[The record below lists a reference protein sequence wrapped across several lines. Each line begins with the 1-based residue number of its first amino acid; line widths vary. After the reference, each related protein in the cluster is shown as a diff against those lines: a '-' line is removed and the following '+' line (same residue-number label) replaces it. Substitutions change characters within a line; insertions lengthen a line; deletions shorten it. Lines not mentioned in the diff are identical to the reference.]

1 MSTWNDVDIR
11 KKFDFQEI
19 KLYEPPK
26 KAILEVT
33 LDIAILTNA
42 EADGYS
48 SQVLTCHDLRD
59 YRRTDFEFEFLP
71 EVKII
76 FEEILKEVYNL
87 EDV

>member
-1 MSTWNDVDIR
+1 MSTWNDLDVMKR
-11 KKFDFQEI
+11 FNFPEI

-26 KAILEVT
+26 KAILTVIP
-33 LDIAILTNA
+33 DVVVLTNA
-42 EADGYS
+42 EADSYS
-48 SQVLTCHDLRD
+48 SQALTCHDLRD

-76 FEEILKEVYNL
+76 FEELLKEVYNF

>member
-1 MSTWNDVDIR
+1 MSTWNDLDIR

>member
-1 MSTWNDVDIR
+1 MSTWNDLDIR
-11 KKFDFQEI
+11 KKFDFPEI

-33 LDIAILTNA
+33 PDIAILTNA

-48 SQVLTCHDLRD
+48 YQVLTCHDLRD

-76 FEEILKEVYNL
+76 FEEILKEVYGL

>member
-1 MSTWNDVDIR
+1 MKR
-11 KKFDFQEI
+11 FDFQEI

-33 LDIAILTNA
+33 PDIAILTNA

>member
-1 MSTWNDVDIR
+1 MSTWNDLDVMKR
-11 KKFDFQEI
+11 FDFQEI

-26 KAILEVT
+26 KAILTVIP
-33 LDIAILTNA
+33 DVVVLTNA

>member
-1 MSTWNDVDIR
+1 MSTWNDLDVR

>member
-1 MSTWNDVDIR
+1 MKR
-11 KKFDFQEI
+11 FDFQEI

-26 KAILEVT
+26 KAILTVIP
-33 LDIAILTNA
+33 DVVVLTNA